1 MFLKIVYNSIVID
14 ILDNPKWVVWAK
26 RSARFVETDPST
38 ANGIVAS
45 DGTVYHLAGRDGFD
59 GRNEESKSV
68 IPMEIQESEFNSLK
82 SQIVDKAVNSNGEEV
97 SIQALIEDKISEMSQ
112 KCEEVIMHGFDIVLS
127 DGISHHFSLQIPDQL
142 KISKLNDRAKAGESF
157 LPYHADN
164 EPCKVYSAEDIMAIN
179 TTMETIIEFQT
190 TYFNSLKMYINSM
203 TSKDDIIN
211 VRYGIEIPEGYHS
224 EVLTLMLSTMGGE
237 E

>member
-1 MFLKIVYNSIVID
+1 M
-14 ILDNPKWVVWAK
+14 
-26 RSARFVETDPST
+26 R
-38 ANGIVAS
+38 
-45 DGTVYHLAGRDGFD
+45 
-59 GRNEESKSV
+59 
-68 IPMEIQESEFNSLK
+68 
-82 SQIVDKAVNSNGEEV
+82 
-97 SIQALIEDKISEMSQ
+97 
-112 KCEEVIMHGFDIVLS
+112 GFDIVLS

-224 EVLTLMLSTMGGE
+224 EVLALMLSAMGGE